1 MFAEEEVV
9 KSHSNRGR
17 QISLLI
23 VGMMA
28 ILFSRLCYLQ
38 VFKGEILHEY
48 SVKNRLREEVIWA
61 PRGKIY
67 SRNKQLIVD
76 NNPRFDIVVTRQ
88 YLQNKKE
95 TLKRLSEIINLP
107 YKKIK
112 ATLDKY
118 STEPKYKPII
128 VKKDVLFQDLA
139 MVETLSDELPGV
151 NVQISIARNYIDTEI
166 GAHLLGYIS
175 EINNTQ
181 LPKYRKRDN
190 VDYRLGDFIG
200 QSGVEQQYDSILR
213 GVNGLEYVEVD
224 ALGRK
229 RKYINTDNLFQGI
242 EDISSKPGN
251 SMVLT
256 IDRDLQKVAF
266 DSLEGKSGGV
276 VAIDVKTGEIL
287 TYVSTPSF
295 RPSEFNRGID
305 PNYWKS
311 LISNIDR
318 PLRDKVIQE
327 HYSPGSTF
335 KVITAIA
342 ALAEGV
348 ITGSTEVSCNGSLK
362 FGRRNYH
369 CWKRGG
375 HGVVNLTKA
384 IRESCNVYFQKVALS
399 LEIDQLAHY
408 SSLLGLGK
416 KTGISL
422 PRETSGL
429 IPTKEWKRK
438 SRGEEWQKG
447 ETLSCAIGQSYI
459 LTTPLQ
465 LAIAYSALSNGG
477 KVYKPF
483 LVKEIFNEQNQTIKN
498 FTPEVISELNLP
510 KEIVLKIKKG
520 LYEVVNK
527 KGGTGYYLRDYGTL
541 LAGKTGT
548 SQVIRAKA
556 KDVYQK
562 CEEMPYEYRHHG
574 VFAGFAPVNDPKIAI
589 AAVVEHGCHG
599 STAAAP
605 VVQKIATKFMK
616 KYYPEEYEKNK
627 QKEER
632 NLL

>member
-9 KSHSNRGR
+9 KSHSERGK
-17 QISLLI
+17 QISLLV
-23 VGMMA
+23 VGMMGL
-28 ILFSRLCYLQ
+28 LFARLCYLQ
-38 VFKGEILHEY
+38 VFKGEILHQY

-67 SRNKQLIVD
+67 SRNRELIVD

-88 YLQNKKE
+88 YLQDRKE
-95 TLKRLSEIINLP
+95 TLTKLSEIIDVP
-107 YKKIK
+107 YESIS
-112 ATLDKY
+112 ATLKKY
-118 STEPKYKPII
+118 QMEPKYKPII

-139 MVETLSDELPGV
+139 MVETLSDTLPGIS
-151 NVQISIARNYIDTEI
+151 VQISIARNYIDTEV

-200 QSGVEQQYDSILR
+200 QSGIEQQYDSVLR

-242 EDISSKPGN
+242 EDIDSKPGN

-256 IDRDLQKVAF
+256 IDRDLQKVAY
-266 DSLEGKSGGV
+266 DSLGDRSGGV
-276 VAIDVKTGEIL
+276 VAIDVESGEIL
-287 TYVSTPSF
+287 TYVSTPAF

-305 PNYWKS
+305 PEYWKS
-311 LISNIDR
+311 LINNIDR

-335 KVITAIA
+335 KVVTAIT

-348 ITGSTEVSCNGSLK
+348 INGSTEVHCTGALR

-375 HGVVNLTKA
+375 HGYVNLTKA
-384 IRESCNVYFQKVALS
+384 IRESCNVFFQKAALN
-399 LEIDQLAHY
+399 LDIDQIAHY
-408 SSLLGLGK
+408 ASLLGLGK

-429 IPTKEWKRK
+429 IPTKEWKQK

-465 LAIAYSALSNGG
+465 MAVAYAALSNGG
-477 KVYKPF
+477 KVFKPY
-483 LVKEIFNEQNQTIKN
+483 LVKEIFDINNKTLKE
-498 FTPEVISELNLP
+498 FTPEVISELSLP
-510 KEIVLKIKKG
+510 EDIVKKIKKG
-520 LYEVVNK
+520 LYEVVNR
-527 KGGTGYYLRDYGTL
+527 KGGTAYYLRDYGTK

-562 CEEMPYEYRHHG
+562 CEDMPYEYRHHG
-574 VFAGFAPVNDPKIAI
+574 VFAGFAPVDNPKIAI
-589 AAVVEHGCHG
+589 AAIVEHGCHG

-605 VVQKIATKFMK
+605 IVQKIATKFMK
-616 KYYPEEYEKNK
+616 KYHPEEYEKK
-627 QKEER
+627 SDDEG